1 MERLRAALP
10 HLGAVSLGIITA
22 IAAVFSVPSVRGFVG
37 LDARLAALEQRA
49 QQFVDAS
56 PFATFVDQ
64 SQGTSTIADD
74 VPEIAQK
81 GRAIVANLDEMKI
94 WTYED
99 GVAVKE
105 YSILSK
111 GKPGSAWETPPGV
124 YDVKYMTENHLSSIG
139 GVFMPYSMQF
149 FGNFFIHGWPYYPGG
164 KQVPEGYSGG
174 CIRLADADAQEIYE
188 FVDVGTAVVIR
199 GGKEEVEETAT
210 STPGSYRTLGSA
222 KVPRITAQSY
232 LIADLDTGDI
242 ILEKDKDIVRP
253 IASITKLV
261 TALVSLEVVNQF
273 RETTISDEAEDTY
286 GAQGG
291 VRAGQTM
298 MVRDL
303 LYPLL
308 LSSSNDAA
316 EAIAEAVGRNYFMKS
331 MNEKAK
337 SIGLANT
344 HFEDP
349 SGLSAENMSTAHDL
363 FELMRYIARYKSYVL
378 DVTTRKE
385 QKVGDRVWNN
395 ISRFKNDEGYIG
407 GKNGYTDEAVHTLT
421 VALEMPLAEFEN
433 RRVAFVTLGSQNK
446 EEDMRALIDY
456 VNRYVYYA
464 HDGEPDRE
472 E

>member
-10 HLGAVSLGIITA
+10 HIGAVSLGIITA

-49 QQFVDAS
+49 QHFVDSS

-105 YSILSK
+105 YTILSK

-124 YDVKYMTENHLSSIG
+124 YEVKYMTENHLSSIG

-188 FVDVGTAVVIR
+188 FVDVGAAVVIR
-199 GGKEEVEETAT
+199 GGKEETEETAT

-222 KVPRITAQSY
+222 KVPRLSAQSY

-242 ILEKDKDIVRP
+242 ILEKDKDVVRP
-253 IASITKLV
+253 IASITKLM
-261 TALVSLEVVNQF
+261 TAVVSLEVVNQY

-291 VRAGQTM
+291 VYAGQTM

-316 EAIAEAVGRNYFMKS
+316 EAMAEVVGRNYFMKS
-331 MNEKAK
+331 MNEKAQ
-337 SIGLANT
+337 SIGLENT
-344 HFEDP
+344 HFDDP
-349 SGLSAENMSTAHDL
+349 SGLSAKNTSTAHDL

-407 GKNGYTDEAVHTLT
+407 GKNGYTDEAIHTLT

-464 HDGEPDRE
+464 HDGDPDRDE
-472 E
+472 